1 MDRSLMNI
9 EIVGAGRA
17 GGAIAVAASRSG
29 HRIVRVRSRNPNAVA
44 VLEDLVP
51 IGGGEADLRILA
63 VSDDAI
69 ESVASTLVDDAPTPT
84 VHLSGA
90 RSVGV
95 LFPLAEAGI
104 ATGSFH
110 PLQSLPDATRGA
122 ASLAGAW
129 VAITAEEPL
138 AGFLS
143 DFAASL
149 GCVPFPLDDAAKPR
163 YHAAASAVANFT
175 VACLG
180 IGDRIMSDVGVPLAA
195 TRPLVDAVIA
205 NCFDGN
211 PHTALTGPIARGDT
225 DTVAAQIAAVRE
237 LDADLAEAFVE
248 MARATARFAGAS
260 DEMLGA
266 IG

>member
-29 HRIVRVRSRNPNAVA
+29 HRIVGIHSRDPNAVA
-44 VLEDLVP
+44 VLETLVP
-51 IGGGEADLRILA
+51 IVDGEADLRILA

-69 ESVASTLVDDAPTPT
+69 ELVASMLVDAAPVPT
-84 VHLSGA
+84 VHISGA

-95 LFPLAEAGI
+95 LSPLAVAGV

-110 PLQSLPDATRGA
+110 PLQSFPDAVRGA

-138 AGFLS
+138 AGVLD
-143 DFAASL
+143 DFAVSL
-149 GCVPFPLDDAAKPR
+149 GCIPFRLDDAAKPR

-180 IGDRIMSDVGVPLAA
+180 VGERILTDVGVPFAA
-195 TRPLVDAVIA
+195 TRPLVEAVVA
-205 NCFDGN
+205 NCFEQN
-211 PHTALTGPIARGDT
+211 PRSALTGPIARGDT
-225 DTVAAQIAAVRE
+225 DTVAAQVTAVRGV
-237 LDADLAEAFVE
+237 DDDIAQAFIE

-260 DEMLGA
+260 EEMREA